1 MANPS
6 YGTLDASYQAAGELA
21 GITALVDAFYGY
33 METLPEAAKIR
44 AMHPQDLAESRR
56 KLSYFLS
63 GWLGGPK
70 LYAEHYGG
78 IRIPLF
84 HKPFPIGDAERDA
97 WLLCMQKAIAEQPYT
112 DDFKDYLLTQLR
124 VPAERIRQVNVINN
138 AN

>member
-112 DDFKDYLLTQLR
+112 DDFKGYLLTQLR

>member
-1 MANPS
+1 MPNPS
-6 YGTLDASYQAAGELA
+6 YGTLDSSYQAAGALA

-44 AMHPQDLAESRR
+44 AMHPKDLAESRR

-112 DDFKDYLLTQLR
+112 DDFKDYLLTKLR
-124 VPAERIRQVNVINN
+124 VPAERIRQVNVSQQR
-138 AN
+138 